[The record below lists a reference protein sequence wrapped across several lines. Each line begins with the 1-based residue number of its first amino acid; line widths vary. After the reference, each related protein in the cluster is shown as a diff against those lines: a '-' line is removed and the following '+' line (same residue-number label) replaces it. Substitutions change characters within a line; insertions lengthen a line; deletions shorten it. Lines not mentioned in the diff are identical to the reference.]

1 MLLYSSGMVSCG
13 MVPSSSHSGSSSAG
27 SSSSSLAIV
36 PVKQLWPTPVF
47 WPVNRDYPGLR
58 AVCADPDIYL
68 VDDLLSEEACEALI
82 AKAEPHLTQSLV
94 QSAGGYAVDTRRTSS
109 DVRCDY
115 DEVYDLQT
123 RFADVLGMPLSH
135 LEPLKVSRYEPG
147 QRFGFHHD
155 CIAEGVVDG
164 CDYCPTP
171 QCNRVATLL
180 VYLRDA
186 AEGGA
191 THFPN
196 LEPPLSIQPRRG
208 LGLIFFPAS
217 ARNGERDARI
227 GHEGQPAVD
236 EKWVAQQWGWTGP
249 LVREELP
256 DSIRAKRRLGDVA
269 L

>member
-1 MLLYSSGMVSCG
+1 MPSGMVA
-13 MVPSSSHSGSSSAG
+13 SSSGGGSSSAIVLSGSSS
-27 SSSSSLAIV
+27 SAIV
-36 PVKQLWPTPVF
+36 PVQQLWPTPVF

-58 AVCADPDIYL
+58 AVCTDPAIYL
-68 VDDLLSEEACEALI
+68 VDDFLSEEACEALI
-82 AKAEPHLTQSLV
+82 AKAAPHLTQALV
-94 QSAGGYAVDTRRTSS
+94 QTAGGYAVDSRRTSS

-115 DEVYDLQT
+115 DEVRELQT
-123 RFADVLGMPLSH
+123 RFSDVLGMPLSH

-155 CIAEGVVDG
+155 CIAEGVADG

-171 QCNRVATLL
+171 QCNRAATLI

-191 THFPN
+191 THFPK
-196 LEPPLSIQPRRG
+196 LEPPLSVQPRRG

-217 ARNGERDARI
+217 ARSGERDARI

-249 LVREELP
+249 LVRGELP
-256 DSIRAKRRLGDVA
+256 DSIRAKRRLDDVV